1 MIFGEKEMQRVEQL
15 KHNEEILFKMVDYL
29 SDMFAKNNVSYF
41 EEIEI
46 YTKKLG
52 LNGEDLEYL
61 GIKDKQLE
69 DRAFYDK
76 CYNLL
81 YNYTLKTSD
90 KDLKEL
96 YDWYD
101 VEYGAETSLC
111 NIMFES
117 LCNNYDKDKLEEEI
131 KKIVGEH

>member
-15 KHNEEILFKMVDYL
+15 KHNEEILFKVLGYL
-29 SDMFAKNNVSYF
+29 TEMFAKNNIGYY

-46 YTKKLG
+46 YKNKLG
-52 LNGEDLEYL
+52 LNDEDLEYL

-69 DRAFYDK
+69 DKAFYDN

-131 KKIVGEH
+131 KKIVGEC